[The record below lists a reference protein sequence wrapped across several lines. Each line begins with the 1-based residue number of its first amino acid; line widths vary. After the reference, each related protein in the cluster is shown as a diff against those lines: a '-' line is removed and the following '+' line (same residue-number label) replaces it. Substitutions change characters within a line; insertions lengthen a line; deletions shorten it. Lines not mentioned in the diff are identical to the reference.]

1 MKLYR
6 IELDKE
12 LSKKLFDIDTNQFFS
27 DELSFFEDKITGVL
41 SIDRN
46 SNGYHI
52 RGSMQ
57 IPFEQT
63 CDRCL
68 TKFHNLKK
76 CEFSFWL
83 TDNDDILQDESNEV
97 ILFTKDANEIDLSSS
112 FRELILLEQQMK
124 SLCNGN
130 CKGLCIHCGTN
141 LNDGN
146 CGCRNDSSENPWET
160 LKILKGTA

>member
-6 IELDKE
+6 TELDKE
-12 LSKKLFDIDTNQFFS
+12 LDKKLFDIDTNRFLS
-27 DELSFFEDKITGVL
+27 DELIFFEDKITGVL

-52 RGSMQ
+52 RGSLQ

-68 TKFHNLKK
+68 ATFHNLTKSG
-76 CEFSFWL
+76 FSFWL
-83 TDNDDILQDESNEV
+83 TNNNDILQDDSNEV
-97 ILFTKDANEIDLSSS
+97 IFFSKDANDIDLSSS

-124 SLCNGN
+124 TLCSVN
-130 CKGLCIHCGTN
+130 CKGLCSHCGAN
-141 LNDGN
+141 LNDGT
-146 CGCRNDSSENPWET
+146 CGCPVELGESPWKA
-160 LKILKGTA
+160 LKNLKGTA

>member
-6 IELDKE
+6 TELDKE
-12 LSKKLFDIDTNQFFS
+12 LDKKLFDIDTNQFLS
-27 DELSFFEDKITGVL
+27 DELIFFEDKITGVL
-41 SIDRN
+41 SVDRN

-68 TKFHNLKK
+68 KTFHNLKK
-76 CEFSFWL
+76 SEFSFWL
-83 TDNDDILQDESNEV
+83 TDNDDILQDDSNEV
-97 ILFTKDANEIDLSSS
+97 IFFSKDANEIDLSSS
-112 FRELILLEQQMK
+112 FRELVLLEQQMK
-124 SLCNGN
+124 TLCSKD
-130 CKGLCIHCGTN
+130 CKGLCSHCGAD

-146 CGCRNDSSENPWET
+146 CGCPIELDESPWEA
-160 LKILKGTA
+160 LKNLKGTA

>member
-12 LSKKLFDIDTNQFFS
+12 LNKKLFDIDTNQFRS
-27 DELSFFEDKITGVL
+27 DELIFFRDKITGVL
-41 SIDRN
+41 SVDRN

-52 RGSMQ
+52 RGSMR

-68 TKFHNLKK
+68 KIFHNLKI

-83 TDNDDILQDESNEV
+83 TDNDDILQDDSNEV
-97 ILFTKDANEIDLSSS
+97 IFFSKDANEIDLSSS

-124 SLCNGN
+124 TICNED
-130 CKGLCIHCGTN
+130 CKGLCSHCGTD

-146 CGCRNDSSENPWET
+146 CECPIELGESPWEA
-160 LKILKGTA
+160 LKNLKGTA

>member
-6 IELDKE
+6 TELDKE
-12 LSKKLFDIDTNQFFS
+12 LNKKLFDIDTNQFLS
-27 DELSFFEDKITGVL
+27 DELNFFEDKIPGVL

-83 TDNDDILQDESNEV
+83 TDNNDILQDDSNE
-97 ILFTKDANEIDLSSS
+97 IIFLSKNANEIDLSSS

-124 SLCNGN
+124 SLCRED
-130 CKGLCIHCGTN
+130 CKGLCSHCGAD
-141 LNDGN
+141 LNNGN
-146 CGCRNDSSENPWET
+146 CACPVELGESPWEA
-160 LKILKGTA
+160 LKNLKGTA